1 VVATPMNNNEKKDKI
16 EREKKPI
23 KTYEVRIEEIEKWSK
38 SVGEDIDM
46 LQQSSF
52 ELKKELAQFVF
63 QTVSAIMGF
72 FAILLAIIIGF
83 YANWGFEESSF
94 KYVIG
99 LLVFL
104 SILLTSWFILWL
116 YCNLKRK

>member
-1 VVATPMNNNEKKDKI
+1 MNDNIEKKDKI
-16 EREKKPI
+16 EREKITI
-23 KTYEVRIEEIEKWSK
+23 KTLDVRLEEIENWSK

-46 LQQSSF
+46 LQQSIF
-52 ELKKELAQFVF
+52 ELRKELAQFVF

-72 FAILLAIIIGF
+72 FAILLAIMIGF
-83 YANWGFEESSF
+83 SANWNFEESGF
-94 KYVIG
+94 KYVLG

-104 SILLTSWFILWL
+104 TILLVSWFLLWL